1 MTTGALD
8 IKNTDEAPQSAASP
22 LREPDSMDALVT
34 DTRFAFRRQAYRLQ
48 TWMIGIIAFGIILTL
63 LVQAR
68 FILSS
73 LIFAI
78 ILFSL
83 ATDAI
88 NTMARIQ
95 VGTFRVPNWLAS
107 VLVFCLTAVFLIVL
121 ATFIVAQVNS
131 VVATAVAISDQAI
144 SAVSGLFSFLGA
156 ETQAGIEASIRSV
169 NLTGYLRSAAGQA
182 GNLLSATTLVILFVG
197 FLFGER
203 IWFDTKLEKL
213 MDNHRRAEDVRR
225 IIRSI
230 IRRINRYL
238 VVKTAVSAVTG
249 LAVYVVMVAF
259 GLEFAVAMAVLTFAL
274 NYLPSIG
281 SIIATVIVALIAYL
295 QVPELGFTLLILGIV
310 TVVQFVLGSVID
322 PMLMGRTLRISAFGI
337 VISMAFW
344 SLVWGV
350 PGAFLAVPI
359 LVAAMITCSHIPAAR
374 PLAILISRDGSPD
387 FDEDAQSCQA
397 NAARSKFAS
406 K

>member
-1 MTTGALD
+1 MTADTFD
-8 IKNTDEAPQSAASP
+8 IKSAGKTPASAADPAS
-22 LREPDSMDALVT
+22 EPDNTEAIST
-34 DTRFAFRRQAYRLQ
+34 DSRFGLRRHTYRFQ
-48 TWMIGIIAFGIILTL
+48 TWMIGVVAFGIILVL

-68 FILSS
+68 FILTS

-88 NTMARIQ
+88 NAIARLHI
-95 VGTFRVPNWLAS
+95 GTFRVPNWLAS
-107 VLVFCLTAVFLIVL
+107 ILVFCLTAVFLIVL

-131 VVATAVAISDQAI
+131 VVATTVALSDQAI
-144 SAVSGLFSFLGA
+144 SAVSGLFSFLGP
-156 ETQAGIEASIRSV
+156 ETQAGIETSIRSV
-169 NLTGYLRSAAGQA
+169 NLAGYLRSAAGQA

-197 FLFGER
+197 FLFSER

-213 MDNHRRAEDVRR
+213 MEDQRRAEQVRR

-249 LAVYVVMVAF
+249 LAVYVIMLAF

-295 QVPELGFTLLILGIV
+295 QVPELGFTLLIFGIV
-310 TVVQFVLGSVID
+310 TAVQFMLGSVID
-322 PMLMGRTLRISAFGI
+322 PMLMGRTLRVSAFGI
-337 VISMAFW
+337 VMSMAFW

-359 LVAAMITCSHIPAAR
+359 LVAAMITCSHTPSAR

-387 FDEDAQSCQA
+387 FDEDKPSD
-397 NAARSKFAS
+397 
-406 K
+406 